1 MLWAAGPSRPQK
13 GQEGS
18 QATRGAFACFS
29 PSPARTDLCVSPR
42 PHLCWGAA
50 PTLSDALPSFPVV
63 RVGAGPIPGG
73 KKKISA
79 SSSHGESWGCEECNG
94 SSPQGGHCPW
104 AGDQATNVLMSEDDQ
119 AWAPQVRWG
128 SEVEPGGETQAA
140 RRGRLPPGMEM
151 LGLGCGGSGA
161 LAVRLR
167 EGLQGE
173 GRPEETSSFA

>member
-1 MLWAAGPSRPQK
+1 MCPPGPTSAGGQPPPSAMLFPASLLSGLGQDPS
-13 GQEGS
+13 QEE
-18 QATRGAFACFS
+18 
-29 PSPARTDLCVSPR
+29 
-42 PHLCWGAA
+42 
-50 PTLSDALPSFPVV
+50 
-63 RVGAGPIPGG
+63 